1 MKRTPLQWFVAKAA
15 IPLAMLIAGAAF
27 GQWQMTREVN
37 AYSYATLAKA
47 YPQLKAPLQAKV
59 REAMVGGTLTERQYG
74 HLLRTI
80 INENGVVEMVG
91 GQLEAADEKAQ
102 NAATT
107 HYRQALLD
115 AFHAPPVPAG
125 KP

>member
-59 REAMVGGTLTERQYG
+59 REAMAGGSLTERQYG
-74 HLLRTI
+74 HLLTTI
-80 INENGVVEMVG
+80 INENGGVEIVSG
-91 GQLEAADEKAQ
+91 RLEATDEKAQ
-102 NAATT
+102 NGATI

-115 AFHAPPVPAG
+115 AFRASPATAD

>member
-15 IPLAMLIAGAAF
+15 IPLTMLIAGVAF

-59 REAMVGGTLTERQYG
+59 REAMASGTLTEREYG
-74 HLLRTI
+74 HLLSTI
-80 INENGVVEMVG
+80 INENGGVEIVSG
-91 GQLEAADEKAQ
+91 RLEATDEKAQ
-102 NAATT
+102 DGVTA

-115 AFHAPPVPAG
+115 AVRAPQATVA